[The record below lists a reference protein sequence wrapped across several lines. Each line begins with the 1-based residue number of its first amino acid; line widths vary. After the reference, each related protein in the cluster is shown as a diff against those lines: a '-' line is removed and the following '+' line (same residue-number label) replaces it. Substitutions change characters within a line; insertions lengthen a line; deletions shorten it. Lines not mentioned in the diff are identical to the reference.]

1 MQEDKAL
8 SEIRQVNNASTD
20 DPLGIHKKVR
30 PGETAIGAILFF
42 CGFVS
47 IFTTIGIVLTLGSQA
62 IRLFTVEQCVEGGG
76 LSGGQTCTNV
86 SIIEFLTGTEW
97 LPSALDFGVLPLVLS
112 TIIVSI
118 TAMGVAIPLGLGAAI
133 YLSEYATSRTRRI
146 LKPILE
152 VLAGI
157 PTVVYG
163 FFALTFMTPILRD
176 IFGQD
181 TVSFYNMA
189 SAGVVM
195 GVMILPLVASMSEDA
210 LSAVPDSL
218 RQGSLGLG
226 STKLETTLRVVL
238 PAALSGI
245 IAAMIIA
252 VSRAVG
258 ETMIV
263 AIAAGAGPQFTIIPF
278 DFAETMTGHIA
289 RISGGDISYNSV
301 DYNSLFAIGL
311 LLFFMTLSLNLLGRY
326 LVRRFREEYE

>member
-8 SEIRQVNNASTD
+8 SDAHSAKSD
-20 DPLGIHKKVR
+20 LLGIHKKVR
-30 PGETAIGAILFF
+30 IGETAIGAILFF

-47 IFTTIGIVLTLGSQA
+47 IFTTLGIVLTLGSQA
-62 IRLFTVEQCVEGGG
+62 IRLFTVEQCTEGGG
-76 LSGGQTCTNV
+76 FSGGEVCTNV
-86 SIIEFLTGTEW
+86 SITEFLTGTEW
-97 LPSALDFGVLPLVLS
+97 LPSAFNFGVLPLVLS
-112 TIIVSI
+112 TVIVSV
-118 TAMGVAIPLGLGAAI
+118 TAMSVAIPLGLGAAI
-133 YLSEYATSRTRRI
+133 YLSEYATERTRRI

-189 SAGVVM
+189 SAGFVM
-195 GVMILPLVASMSEDA
+195 GIMILPLVASMSEDA

-245 IAAMIIA
+245 TAAMIIA

-278 DFAETMTGHIA
+278 EFAETMTGHIA
-289 RISGGDISYNSV
+289 RISGGDISYDSV
-301 DYNSLFAIGL
+301 DYNSLFAIGF